1 MPPERLIL
9 TSYFAFCR
17 LAKWLS
23 YSDLLSSGA
32 EGESRTHDLPI
43 TKRHPASL
51 NKRLSNLFNDLTVRH
66 CQSLPVISHRL
77 AQV

>member
-43 TKRHPASL
+43 TP

-66 CQSLPVISHRL
+66 CQSLPAIPHRL

>member
-1 MPPERLIL
+1 VRARVGVEPTI
-9 TSYFAFCR
+9 
-17 LAKWLS
+17 
-23 YSDLLSSGA
+23 
-32 EGESRTHDLPI
+32 LPI

-51 NKRLSNLFNDLTVRH
+51 NKRLSNLFNDLTARH